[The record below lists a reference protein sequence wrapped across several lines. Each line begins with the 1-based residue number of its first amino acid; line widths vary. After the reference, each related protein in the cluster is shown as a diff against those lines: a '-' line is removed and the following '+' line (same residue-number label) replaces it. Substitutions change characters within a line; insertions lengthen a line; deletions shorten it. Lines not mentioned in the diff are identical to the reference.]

1 MTQPIPPSPGAAP
14 SAPQTRRATR
24 TGGERIVVVAA
35 SGGEGATTV
44 AALVWSM
51 LAGAGRSVDALSRAD
66 DPLTARLPYAD
77 GNDGMLSVV
86 DPGPH
91 ALDQTLSDSD
101 VLVVVCAATTV
112 SIERGRDVLAEA
124 DARGVRAP
132 ALVVCARTAS
142 EGRRARVR
150 VAQALRA
157 DARIVSLPYDS
168 ALAGSAR
175 LDPERMSATTLA
187 AGQRVIE
194 LLGAASGGIPHG
206 AASDHR
212 G

>member
-1 MTQPIPPSPGAAP
+1 MTQPIPPAPPAAP
-14 SAPQTRRATR
+14 SLRQTRRATR
-24 TGGERIVVVAA
+24 SGGQRIVVVSG

-44 AALVWSM
+44 AALVWSR
-51 LAGAGRSVDALSRAD
+51 LADAGLSADALSRAD
-66 DPLTARLPYAD
+66 DPLTVRLPNAD
-77 GNDGMLSVV
+77 GSDGVLSVV

-124 DARGVRAP
+124 DDRDVRAP
-132 ALVVCARTAS
+132 ALVVCARTES

-157 DARIVSLPYDS
+157 DPRVVTLPYDP

-175 LDPERMSATTLA
+175 LDPDRMSATTLA
-187 AGQRVIE
+187 AGHRVLE
-194 LLGAASGGIPHG
+194 LLGAASGGIANPAG
-206 AASDHR
+206 SDRR

>member
-1 MTQPIPPSPGAAP
+1 VTQPIPPAPGAAP
-14 SAPQTRRATR
+14 SARQSRRAAR

-51 LAGAGRSVDALSRAD
+51 LAGADGSADALSRAD
-66 DPLTARLPYAD
+66 DSLTARLPYTHGSD
-77 GNDGMLSVV
+77 GTPSVV

-91 ALDQTLSDSD
+91 ALDQTLSGSD

-124 DARGVRAP
+124 DARDVRAS
-132 ALVVCARTAS
+132 ALVVCARTGS

-157 DARIVSLPYDS
+157 DSRIVTLPYDP

-175 LDPERMSATTLA
+175 LDPERMSAATLA
-187 AGQRVIE
+187 AGQRVLE
-194 LLGAASGGIPHG
+194 HLGAASGGIPNE
-206 AASDHR
+206 ATSDRR

>member
-1 MTQPIPPSPGAAP
+1 MTQPIPPAPGAAP
-14 SAPQTRRATR
+14 SARQTRRATR
-24 TGGERIVVVAA
+24 TGGERIVVVAG

-51 LAGAGRSVDALSRAD
+51 LAGAGRSADALSRAD

-77 GNDGMLSVV
+77 GSDGALSVV

-124 DARGVRAP
+124 DDRDVRAP
-132 ALVVCARTAS
+132 ALVVCARTES

-157 DARIVSLPYDS
+157 DSRIVTLPYDP

-175 LDPERMSATTLA
+175 LDPDRMSATTLA

-194 LLGAASGGIPHG
+194 LLGAASGGIPGG
-206 AASDHR
+206 AASDRR

>member
-1 MTQPIPPSPGAAP
+1 MTQPIPPAPGAVP
-14 SAPQTRRATR
+14 SARQTRRGSR
-24 TGGERIVVVAA
+24 TGGERIVVVAG
-35 SGGEGATTV
+35 SGGVGATTV
-44 AALVWSM
+44 ATLVWSM
-51 LAGAGRSVDALSRAD
+51 LAGAGRSADALSRAD
-66 DPLTARLPYAD
+66 DPLTARLPHAD
-77 GNDGMLSVV
+77 ESGGTHSVI

-124 DARGVRAP
+124 DQRDLRAP
-132 ALVVCARTAS
+132 ALVVCARTES

-157 DARIVSLPYDS
+157 DSRIVTLPYYP

-175 LDPERMSATTLA
+175 LDPDRMSATTLA

-194 LLGAASGGIPHG
+194 LLGAAGGGIPDG
-206 AASDHR
+206 AASDRR

>member
-1 MTQPIPPSPGAAP
+1 MTQPIPPAPPAAP
-14 SAPQTRRATR
+14 SLRQTRRATR
-24 TGGERIVVVAA
+24 SGGQRIVVVSG

-51 LAGAGRSVDALSRAD
+51 LADAGLSADALSRAD

-77 GNDGMLSVV
+77 GSDGVLSVV

-124 DARGVRAP
+124 DDRDVRAP
-132 ALVVCARTAS
+132 ALVVCARTES

-157 DARIVSLPYDS
+157 DPRVVTLPYDP

-175 LDPERMSATTLA
+175 LDPDRMSATTLA
-187 AGQRVIE
+187 AGHRVLE
-194 LLGAASGGIPHG
+194 LLGAASGGIANPAG
-206 AASDHR
+206 SDRR